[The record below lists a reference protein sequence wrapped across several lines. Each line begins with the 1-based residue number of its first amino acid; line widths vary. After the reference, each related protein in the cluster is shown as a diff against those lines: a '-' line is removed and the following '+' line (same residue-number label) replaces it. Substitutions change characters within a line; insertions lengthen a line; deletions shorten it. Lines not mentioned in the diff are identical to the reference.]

1 MKKILS
7 LTLAAIL
14 LFSALTMFG
23 CGKASGLDAI
33 KKAGKL
39 TVYTEAGFAP
49 YEFIYNNEIVGVDIA
64 IVKAVAEEPIQILD
78 ISPITSASSF
88 EK

>member
-23 CGKASGLDAI
+23 CGKATGLDAI
-33 KKAGKL
+33 KKAGKEEMDAAVQFAVDSPYPDPSEV
-39 TVYTEAGFAP
+39 TDDMYTAD
-49 YEFIYNNEIVGVDIA
+49 NERC
-64 IVKAVAEEPIQILD
+64 VAR
-78 ISPITSASSF
+78 
-88 EK
+88 